1 MNGFSKKMP
10 EIFQFFSIFFKLKSS
25 NFRKFGFNLALI
37 FLANQKKSIEL
48 FSQLLTFDNNGLF
61 HVVILELFMV
71 TFTERSTNNIY
82 PEEVLSFYVRIL
94 KILMKI
100 VATSNNVISK
110 QKKNIFKKIFENNS
124 I

>member
-1 MNGFSKKMP
+1 MDSAKKCLK
-10 EIFQFFSIFFKLKSS
+10 FFNFFKLKSS

-110 QKKNIFKKIFENNS
+110 QKKHLQKNI
-124 I
+124 

>member
-1 MNGFSKKMP
+1 MGGLCPPKP
-10 EIFQFFSIFFKLKSS
+10 PSS
-25 NFRKFGFNLALI
+25 AHP
-37 FLANQKKSIEL
+37 
-48 FSQLLTFDNNGLF
+48 GLF
-61 HVVILELFMV
+61 HAVILELFMV

-110 QKKNIFKKIFENNS
+110 QKKTSSKKYLRIIPS
-124 I
+124 RV

>member
-48 FSQLLTFDNNGLF
+48 FSQLLTYDNNGLF

-110 QKKNIFKKIFENNS
+110 QKKHLQKNI
-124 I
+124 

>member
-1 MNGFSKKMP
+1 MDSAKKGLKFFNFS
-10 EIFQFFSIFFKLKSS
+10 KLKSS

-71 TFTERSTNNIY
+71 IFTEWSTNIGPNLLLY
-82 PEEVLSFYVRIL
+82 
-94 KILMKI
+94 
-100 VATSNNVISK
+100 
-110 QKKNIFKKIFENNS
+110 
-124 I
+124 